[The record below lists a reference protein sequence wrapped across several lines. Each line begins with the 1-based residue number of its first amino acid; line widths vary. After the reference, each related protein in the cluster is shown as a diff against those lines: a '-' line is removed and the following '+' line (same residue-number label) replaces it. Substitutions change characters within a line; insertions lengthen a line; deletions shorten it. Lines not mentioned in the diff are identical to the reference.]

1 MGIVQEKPV
10 LVELGL
16 HTGSYPLPSPVRLL
30 LTYQP
35 TSSLC
40 REILLRL
47 CPFVVYLV
55 DECLKGKNDHTTT
68 VLFLGQLK
76 VLMEGE
82 KHFRFYFLGGLK

>member
-55 DECLKGKNDHTTT
+55 DECLKKKTTT
-68 VLFLGQLK
+68 QQRTFFLAN
-76 VLMEGE
+76 
-82 KHFRFYFLGGLK
+82 